1 MSPSRINILDLL
13 LPRETKF
20 FHFLNEQARI
30 YVEGC
35 VIFHSLVS
43 NIEKLNL
50 EEIKEK
56 LVLIKDAEMRAD
68 TVEMKVIDELHK
80 TFITPIDRE
89 DIHTI
94 VLNTDR
100 ATDILNSIAQKITM
114 YDIRKVPDNVIKFA
128 DIIVEIAKEVENL
141 FTALEKRGEITAI
154 SEKMHRLENNA
165 DYLFRLSIAQLFK
178 EETNPIEIIK
188 FKEIYEHL
196 EAVVDA
202 TDYIGKIVRGVVVKR
217 G

>member
-1 MSPSRINILDLL
+1 MKINILDLL

-20 FHFLNEQARI
+20 FKLMNEQAQI

-35 VIFHSLVS
+35 LIFKELVT
-43 NIEKLNL
+43 NIHTLNVDQ
-50 EEIKEK
+50 IKEK
-56 LVLIKDAEMRAD
+56 LMLIKDAESRAD
-68 TVEMKVIDELHK
+68 VVERRVIDELHK

-114 YDIRKVPDNVIKFA
+114 YGIREVPDNVIKFSE
-128 DIIVEIAKEVENL
+128 IIVEISKEVVNL
-141 FTALEKRGEITAI
+141 FLALEKHGPITAI
-154 SEKMHRLENNA
+154 SEKMHKLENNA
-165 DYLFRLSIAQLFK
+165 DYLFRLSMAELFTK
-178 EETNPIEIIK
+178 QKDPIEIIK

-196 EAVVDA
+196 EAVVDS

>member
-1 MSPSRINILDLL
+1 MRVNILDLL

-20 FHFLNEQARI
+20 FTLMHEQAKV
-30 YVEGC
+30 YVEEC
-35 VIFHSLVS
+35 HIFRDLVS
-43 NIEKLNL
+43 NIHEMQLDQ
-50 EEIKEK
+50 IKEK
-56 LVLIKDAEMRAD
+56 LVLIKDAESRAD
-68 TVEMKVIDELHK
+68 VIEHKVIDELHK

-114 YDIRKVPDNVIKFA
+114 YDIRKVPTNVIKFA
-128 DIIVEIAKEVENL
+128 DIIVEISHEVGNL
-141 FTALEKRGEITAI
+141 FTALEKHGPIAEI
-154 SEKMHRLENNA
+154 SEKMHKLENNA
-165 DYLFRLSIAQLFK
+165 DYLFRLSIAELFK
-178 EETNPIEIIK
+178 EQKDPIEIIK

-196 EAVVDA
+196 EAVVDS
-202 TDYIGKIVRGVVVKR
+202 TDYIGKVVRGVVVKR